1 MWEYHS
7 QCDSNQILYQ
17 VKIYKNMYYIKCPLM
32 LTRVHCPK
40 SHGSM
45 GETYIGWV
53 SHAIDVGLHQN
64 QKPILVSC
72 CLFLMKKMP
81 IHVSI
86 GHAYL

>member
-1 MWEYHS
+1 M
-7 QCDSNQILYQ
+7 
-17 VKIYKNMYYIKCPLM
+17 KICIIKCPLM